1 MIESIKNAFNSK
13 IGIIVRAIV
22 YAILTYICP
31 IIFIAVKFSLFKHTD
46 AGLKFTGW
54 GILGVAIVGIGLFK
68 GLKWICNNFAY
79 NYWLGVL
86 NGFISTVLWLVT
98 GIVALVLATKYID
111 MVLFVL
117 GWSTL
122 TCAIAIFINPFPL
135 MAHNS
140 KVSALKKAI
149 NE

>member
-1 MIESIKNAFNSK
+1 MLENIKKVFNSK
-13 IGIIVRAIV
+13 IAIIVRAIV
-22 YAILTYICP
+22 YVALTYLCP
-31 IIFIAVKFSLFKHTD
+31 IIFISIKFSLFKNTD
-46 AGLKFTGW
+46 AGIKFTGW
-54 GILGVAIVGIGLFK
+54 GILAVAIVGIGIFK

-86 NGFISTVLWLVT
+86 NGFISTVLWLVM
-98 GIVALVLATKYID
+98 GIVALCLATKYID

-140 KVSALKKAI
+140 KVRALKNAL
-149 NE
+149 NN